1 MYIPNHFRVTDQSII
16 EKFINLNG
24 FATIVTQDGKYPMA
38 THIPV
43 ELETNEKGERVL
55 WGHISRANP
64 QSQYLDKNG
73 AVLVVFLSDLD
84 RYISSSWYNYQD
96 APTWNYMSVQVCG
109 KLQVMGQQKTWESV
123 RRLTSRYESA
133 SEHPISLDSLPKE
146 VQAQMSGLIAFEISM
161 DQVDAAFKMSQNRDD
176 ANFENILVNL
186 RKSGDR
192 KSIEMA
198 DMMEKIRAANK
209 VTR

>member
-16 EKFINLNG
+16 EKFIRSNG
-24 FATIVTQDGKYPMA
+24 FATIITKGGEYPMA
-38 THIPV
+38 THIPI
-43 ELETNEKGERVL
+43 ELETNDNGERVL
-55 WGHISRANP
+55 WGHISRSNP
-64 QSQYLDKNG
+64 QSHYLEKYSE
-73 AVLVVFLSDLD
+73 VLVVFLSDLD

-109 KLQVMGQQKTWESV
+109 KLKVMDRETTWESV

-133 SEHPISLDSLPKE
+133 SKYPISLDGLPKE
-146 VQAQMSGLIAFEISM
+146 VQAQMGGLIAFEISM

-176 ANFENILVNL
+176 ANFKNILGHL
-186 RKSGDR
+186 RATGDR

-198 DMMEKIRAANK
+198 DMMEQIRATQKASL
-209 VTR
+209 